1 MKHKIIKVEIG
12 FSESPD
18 IRNNPVFSSM
28 LEANRFFSSHN
39 RQAEQDRDSG
49 KLLGYYKTD
58 FTLVFDDGTQYK
70 GRYDIGSDAPD
81 LTTHIRSFA
90 LAYSG
95 RSHPSRMSAIAWADY
110 LNRQVSPE
118 SRKYFAGI
126 LDNYEL
132 D

>member
-1 MKHKIIKVEIG
+1 MKHKVVKVEIG

-18 IRNNPVFSSM
+18 IQNAPVFLSM
-28 LEANRFFSSHN
+28 SDANIFFSRHN

-58 FTLVFDDGTQYK
+58 FAITFDDGTQYN
-70 GRYDIGSDAPD
+70 GQYDIGSDASN

-95 RSHPSRMSAIAWADY
+95 RNHPSQMSKIAWANY
-110 LNRQVSPE
+110 LNRQVSAE
-118 SRKYFAGI
+118 SREYFSNI